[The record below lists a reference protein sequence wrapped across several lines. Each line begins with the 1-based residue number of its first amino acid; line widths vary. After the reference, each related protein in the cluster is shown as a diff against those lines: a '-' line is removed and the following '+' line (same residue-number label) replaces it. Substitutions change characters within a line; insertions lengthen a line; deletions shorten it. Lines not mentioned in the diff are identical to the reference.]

1 MAEINMSKTDSM
13 EDQVDTN
20 TKVEVLVNN
29 DDCTEQLNTIITEDT
44 DVTLIKGAPHIMHQ
58 VEEHEENLSMKPSKD
73 VLDKEDSNT
82 RIKTKGIQHTLE
94 GQGTKFQQHD
104 TKIRDIKATT
114 GASHENEENLSK
126 KLSKDVLDEEDANT
140 LVKTKGMQQ
149 TLEGRGTKFQQHDTK
164 IQESDIKATTGA
176 SHEREEN
183 LSMKPSK
190 YVVDEEDSNTQV
202 KTKGIQQTLK
212 GRGTKFQQHDT
223 KTRVIKA
230 TTGVSLA
237 KTLPRIKPS
246 KSCELL
252 EKHFTKPSGRRCA
265 TQRPTFNRSRDDIDI
280 SVHIYETIPEI
291 QRAKKIFNSHTDVA
305 KFPTRMDPHVSKQTL
320 RAGYKHR
327 EPPPDPKK
335 TQSKESI
342 DVQTNSSMTTDCA
355 KSGTSHKYKPPRP
368 PPPKIRLQDFQPKLP
383 PKGQSNIQVCTA
395 SNSDSSSTSEDVLTI
410 LWSKRAGTGIEI
422 STKVGQATAGASQY
436 GSGTV
441 YQPLTAEGKAPL
453 AHLYE
458 SLNTESRSISDD
470 KPDGAGSI
478 NDREPSQIQ
487 STKKQ
492 PSLGI
497 GKRTDDHP
505 DSDSEDDYMP
515 LVPNRKK
522 NIVVSEYA
530 SLHIVRQSQ

>member
-1 MAEINMSKTDSM
+1 MSKTDLM

-44 DVTLIKGAPHIMHQ
+44 DVTRIKGAPHIMHQ
-58 VEEHEENLSMKPSKD
+58 VEKHEENLSMKPSKD
-73 VLDKEDSNT
+73 VL
-82 RIKTKGIQHTLE
+82 
-94 GQGTKFQQHD
+94 
-104 TKIRDIKATT
+104 
-114 GASHENEENLSK
+114 
-126 KLSKDVLDEEDANT
+126 
-140 LVKTKGMQQ
+140 
-149 TLEGRGTKFQQHDTK
+149 
-164 IQESDIKATTGA
+164 
-176 SHEREEN
+176 
-183 LSMKPSK
+183 
-190 YVVDEEDSNTQV
+190 DEEDSNTQV

-212 GRGTKFQQHDT
+212 GWGTKFQQHDTKTQVLDIKATTGASHEHEENLSMKPSKDVLDEEDSHTQVKTKEIQQTLKGRGTKFQQHDTKTQDIKATTGASHEHEENLSKKPSKDVLDEEDSNTQVKTKGIQQTLKGWGTKFQQHDT

-230 TTGVSLA
+230 TTGVSHA

-280 SVHIYETIPEI
+280 SVHIYETIPEV

-305 KFPTRMDPHVSKQTL
+305 KFPTRMGPHVNKQTL
-320 RAGYKHR
+320 RDGYKHR

-368 PPPKIRLQDFQPKLP
+368 PPPKIRPQDFQPKLP

-422 STKVGQATAGASQY
+422 PTRVGQATAGESQY

-478 NDREPSQIQ
+478 NAREPSQIQ

-497 GKRTDDHP
+497 GKRTDDHS

-530 SLHIVRQSQ
+530 SLHIVHQSQ